1 LSECEVR
8 VMRFTAAG
16 TTNQE
21 TTMTV
26 CRSPS
31 TVVIHVRRI
40 LGNTLATD
48 RAESAPFGFR
58 HDLL

>member
-1 LSECEVR
+1 
-8 VMRFTAAG
+8 MRFTAAG